1 MASGRSSFGDI
12 SSDQA
17 WTWSRAVVGDLSM
30 TPDASLVNELHRR
43 IGRNLLRFQEIE
55 LSLKLMLPYIH
66 PNGGAKGADAM
77 REYQAKS
84 IDGKSL
90 GLLVGQFK
98 SAMSRTPELWES
110 GLAALLEARN
120 ELVHHFYHRFDFAQ
134 AGSVNAALECL
145 DNQYKQA
152 EEWWQILR
160 VQSLVLL
167 LMLIETKPALA
178 AEYGQH
184 REKLLAQLP
193 RWVEFVVPSAP
204 DRTAWATTRIV
215 KLLRLAEQHTEQV
228 NGMTLLSRA
237 GNFIKSSSP
246 DLSVQAYGCKT
257 LKEILIASGLF
268 HVAISEGGAVSYR
281 GNELPVDLTI
291 EGSGALSFSAFFDGS
306 EIRA

>member
-1 MASGRSSFGDI
+1 MSQSAK
-12 SSDQA
+12 A
-17 WTWSRAVVGDLSM
+17 
-30 TPDASLVNELHRR
+30 LVDELHRR

-66 PNGGAKGADAM
+66 PNGAAKGVETM
-77 REYQAKS
+77 REYQTKNV
-84 IDGKSL
+84 DGKSL
-90 GLLVGQFK
+90 GLLVEQFK
-98 SAMSRTPELWES
+98 SAITGTPELWES

-120 ELVHHFYHRFDFAQ
+120 ELVHHFYHRFDFVQ
-134 AGSVNAALECL
+134 PGSVTTALEYL
-145 DNQYKQA
+145 DNQYRQA

-178 AEYGQH
+178 AEYGQY

-193 RWVEFVVPSAP
+193 SWVEFVVPSAP
-204 DRTAWATTRIV
+204 DRTAWATTRVV

-237 GNFIKSSSP
+237 GNFIKNRSP
-246 DLSVQAYGCKT
+246 DVTVQTYGMKT

-268 HVAISEGGAVSYR
+268 HIVISDDGTVSYC
-281 GNELPVDLTI
+281 GNELPVDLTMD
-291 EGSGALSFSAFFDGS
+291 GPGALSFSAFFGAS
-306 EIRA
+306 EVRA